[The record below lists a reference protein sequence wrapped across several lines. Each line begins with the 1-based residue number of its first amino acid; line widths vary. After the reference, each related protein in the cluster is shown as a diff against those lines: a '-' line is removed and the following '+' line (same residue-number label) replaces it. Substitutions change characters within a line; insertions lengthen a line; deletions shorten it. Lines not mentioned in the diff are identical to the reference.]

1 MPRTPFP
8 QIQLEF
14 GATAL
19 MRWEDLPAVL
29 RERVREHVAALLR
42 QAGRQARAVPET
54 GDDE

>member
-19 MRWEDLPAVL
+19 MRWEDLPVVL

-42 QAGRQARAVPET
+42 QAGRQARAVPEA